1 MIKRYV
7 RFEVKGMGEGV
18 RAEERGLC
26 DARLDPLQV
35 AIRRNGKL
43 ALCDRFTI
51 TKSPAFNVAVD
62 GNRHKG
68 KKDVEITKFMR
79 EALGLDMPEG
89 RSKERMFGFDRRR
102 HTRKDK
108 TRGRHRG

>member
-1 MIKRYV
+1 M
-7 RFEVKGMGEGV
+7 KGTGEGV
-18 RAEERGLC
+18 RAEESGLC

-51 TKSPAFNVAVD
+51 VKLPAFRVVVD

-68 KKDVEITKFMR
+68 KEDVEGVKLLR
-79 EALGLDMPEG
+79 AALGIDGWKAQQKVQVFWGGPRRGG
-89 RSKERMFGFDRRR
+89 RR
-102 HTRKDK
+102 
-108 TRGRHRG
+108 